1 MAIIAVTCVAMLAA
15 GAAMAMIRVESGP
28 SILDRLVALD
38 IITNS
43 LIIGLAVEAALN
55 RRTET
60 VPVLVALALV
70 GFVGSVAVA
79 RFASVEPEDAARIK
93 ARAEVEAEDAALL
106 EAELA
111 AALLE
116 AEASAGRNEAS
127 GGGGD
132 GA

>member
-15 GAAMAMIRVESGP
+15 GAAMAMIRVEGGP

-38 IITNS
+38 IITNI

-93 ARAEVEAEDAALL
+93 TRAEVEAEDAAQL

-116 AEASAGRNEAS
+116 AEVAAGRNEAS
-127 GGGGD
+127 GGGED
-132 GA
+132 A

>member
-15 GAAMAMIRVESGP
+15 GAAMAMIRVEGGP

-38 IITNS
+38 IITNI

-93 ARAEVEAEDAALL
+93 TRAEVEAEDVAQL

-116 AEASAGRNEAS
+116 AETSAGRDEAS
-127 GGGGD
+127 GGGED
-132 GA
+132 A

>member
-15 GAAMAMIRVESGP
+15 GAAMAMIRVEGGP

-38 IITNS
+38 IITNI
-43 LIIGLAVEAALN
+43 LIIGLAVEAALS

-93 ARAEVEAEDAALL
+93 TRAEVEAEDAAQL

-116 AEASAGRNEAS
+116 AETSAGRDEAS
-127 GGGGD
+127 GGGED
-132 GA
+132 A

>member
-15 GAAMAMIRVESGP
+15 GAAMAMIRVEGGP

-38 IITNS
+38 IITNI

-70 GFVGSVAVA
+70 GFVGSVGVA

-93 ARAEVEAEDAALL
+93 TRAEVEAVDAAQL

-127 GGGGD
+127 GGGED
-132 GA
+132 A

>member
-15 GAAMAMIRVESGP
+15 GAAMAMIRVEGGP

-38 IITNS
+38 IITNI

-70 GFVGSVAVA
+70 GVGGSVAVA

-93 ARAEVEAEDAALL
+93 TRAEVEAEDAAQL

-116 AEASAGRNEAS
+116 AETSAGRDEAS
-127 GGGGD
+127 GGGED
-132 GA
+132 A

>member
-15 GAAMAMIRVESGP
+15 GAAMAMIRVEGGP

-38 IITNS
+38 IITNI

-93 ARAEVEAEDAALL
+93 TRAEVEAEDAAQL

-127 GGGGD
+127 GGGED
-132 GA
+132 A

>member
-1 MAIIAVTCVAMLAA
+1 MAFIAVTCVAMLAA
-15 GAAMAMIRVESGP
+15 GAAMAMIRVEGGP

-93 ARAEVEAEDAALL
+93 TRAEVEAEDAARL

-116 AEASAGRNEAS
+116 AEASAGRNEAR
-127 GGGGD
+127 GGGD
-132 GA
+132 NA

>member
-15 GAAMAMIRVESGP
+15 GAAMAMIRVEGGP

-38 IITNS
+38 IITNI

-93 ARAEVEAEDAALL
+93 TRAEVEAEDAAQL

-116 AEASAGRNEAS
+116 AETSAGRDEAS
-127 GGGGD
+127 GGGED
-132 GA
+132 A

>member
-1 MAIIAVTCVAMLAA
+1 MMAIIAVTCVAMLAA
-15 GAAMAMIRVESGP
+15 GAAMAMIRVEGGP

-38 IITNS
+38 IITNI

-93 ARAEVEAEDAALL
+93 TRAEVEAEDAAQL

-116 AEASAGRNEAS
+116 AETSAGRDEAS
-127 GGGGD
+127 GGGED
-132 GA
+132 A

>member
-15 GAAMAMIRVESGP
+15 GAAMAMIRVEGGP

-38 IITNS
+38 IITNI

-93 ARAEVEAEDAALL
+93 TRAEVEAEDAAKL
-106 EAELA
+106 EAELS

-116 AEASAGRNEAS
+116 AEASADRNEAS
-127 GGGGD
+127 GGGED
-132 GA
+132 A